1 MKLKRIRLKRKKG
14 TAGAAKAGGRG
25 KKLGKRVLKA
35 GGVLLVALVVVIAAY
50 ELQGSDDTEQIAG
63 PPPVR
68 VRVLAP
74 GTFQAAHAYAPYYVV
89 PDKRLASPAGL
100 SEAATNRFVT
110 RPEAALAKGG
120 QAGSPQIVRL
130 ELRSTTNDPVTV
142 VGVKFDVVSDARP
155 LKGWFTAQPAC
166 SFARVRVVRGS
177 LDGRRTVRYVDAK
190 GASSRKL
197 ALALDRT
204 RPAVLELQ
212 AATSRHRVAWTAR
225 LAVSRDGAAAQ
236 TVKVDD
242 NGAPFRVTSARS
254 ARGYAPTF
262 GATGIDGFARD
273 RSWDRGRITGC

>member
-1 MKLKRIRLKRKKG
+1 MKLKRIKLKRKKG
-14 TAGAAKAGGRG
+14 GAAGTKAGGRG
-25 KKLGKRVLKA
+25 KKVGKRVA
-35 GGVLLVALVVVIAAY
+35 QGGGVLLVALGVVIAAY
-50 ELQGSDDTEQIAG
+50 ELKGSDDIEQVAG

-68 VRVLAP
+68 VRVLEP
-74 GTFQAAHAYAPYYVV
+74 GSFQAAHAFAPYYVV
-89 PDKRLASPAGL
+89 PDKRVASPADL
-100 SEAATNRFVT
+100 SKAATNRFVT

-142 VGVKFDVVSDARP
+142 EGVTFDVVSDARP
-155 LKGWFTAQPAC
+155 LKGWFTAQPGC
-166 SFARVRVVRGS
+166 SFERVRVARGS
-177 LDGRRTVRYVDAK
+177 LDGKRTVRYLDTQ
-190 GASSRKL
+190 GASSRKF
-197 ALALDRT
+197 ALALDRK

-225 LAVSRDGAAAQ
+225 LSISRDGAAAQ
-236 TVKVDD
+236 TVTVDD
-242 NGAPFRVTSARS
+242 NGAPFRVTSARN